1 VAPNSPGTQYAS
13 SYPPLGHET
22 NSSIGG
28 KTLHYI
34 HPGENRPRLDAATY
48 GRRTLWDNIGVLN
61 AGLENKAAGRS
72 MIDTVRTMV
81 FPNIIWVIAV
91 NSLFIS
97 VQGAAGQTGSSVL
110 IAAG

>member
-1 VAPNSPGTQYAS
+1 
-13 SYPPLGHET
+13 
-22 NSSIGG
+22 
-28 KTLHYI
+28 
-34 HPGENRPRLDAATY
+34 
-48 GRRTLWDNIGVLN
+48 
-61 AGLENKAAGRS
+61 
-72 MIDTVRTMV
+72 MIDTVRTMF